1 MNILLGRI
9 QNLHDVLRMLTMVAA
24 RVVARVGA
32 MVVTM
37 VMNRALHSRID
48 MVVTQQQNRTME

>member
-1 MNILLGRI
+1 
-9 QNLHDVLRMLTMVAA
+9 MVAA
-24 RVVARVGA
+24 GVVARVGA